1 MYKYYSS
8 TIQKGSKGDEVK
20 EWQKFLQSQ
29 GYDFSQY
36 GGIDGIFGDATDS
49 YTRDWQQKNG
59 IGADGIVG
67 EKTWGK
73 AGYTYLSPTAPT
85 AKEFNTDATDLP
97 TIDTTPY
104 DETTEGGKAKDAYE
118 TAKDKVN
125 AHNKKGFTFS
135 EQEWLNKIKES
146 IENYGEFSYN
156 FNEDALYQQAVDRYS
171 QMGKMAMADTMG
183 QAAAM
188 TGGYGNSYAQSVG
201 QQTYQEYL
209 QEAHDMLPEFYQMA
223 LDRYQM
229 GKDDLYNQYG
239 MLLSEYEREY
249 GLHSDEYQKLLDA
262 LGIASD
268 TYYKGGEIYRTEQ
281 DIKNDAEWDEYNAKE
296 AAREYANKLTQQGY
310 ENEFKEW
317 EANTENY
324 WKDKT
329 YDAQYGSSD
338 NGGNKGVMYDENGNL
353 KEGYTTTDP
362 SFFDENG
369 NFKKASFSHYD
380 SNGNAVWYIDGKEVV
395 RQLGANPYNGEIN
408 PDLLTDG
415 TYDGSK
421 AMADRSYQ
429 PNNVEGQELSK
440 YTENGVPVQDE
451 VNGVMQNVWET
462 PDGKRWIW
470 DVTQNKYL
478 SYTE

>member
-1 MYKYYSS
+1 MTNYYRS
-8 TIQKGSKGDEVK
+8 TIQKGSQGEDVLN
-20 EWQKFLQSQ
+20 WQKFLESQ
-29 GYDFSQY
+29 GYDFSKW
-36 GGIDGIFGDATDS
+36 GGPDGIFGDATDG

-59 IGADGIVG
+59 IGVDGIVG
-67 EKTWGK
+67 ETTWGK

-104 DETTEGGKAKDAYE
+104 DKTTEGRKAKDAYE

-171 QMGKMAMADTMG
+171 QMGKMAMADTAG

-310 ENEFKEW
+310 ENELNEW
-317 EANTENY
+317 DANTDNY

-338 NGGNKGVMYDENGNL
+338 NGSGNGGNKGVMYDENGNL
-353 KEGYTTTDP
+353 KEGYTTTNP

-369 NFKKASFSHYD
+369 NFKEASISRFD
-380 SNGNAVWYIDGKEVV
+380 SDGNVVWYIDGKEVV
-395 RQLGANPYNGEIN
+395 RQLGANPYNGKIN
-408 PDLLTDG
+408 SDLLTDG
-415 TYDGSK
+415 TYDESK
-421 AMADRSYQ
+421 ALADYPHR
-429 PNNVEGQELSK
+429 PNNVEGQDLFD
-440 YTENGVPVQDE
+440 TGIDDT
-451 VNGVMQNVWET
+451 VNGVWQDVWQT
-462 PDGKRWIW
+462 LDGKFWIW
-470 DVTQNKYL
+470 DETKNKYEE
-478 SYTE
+478 YHK